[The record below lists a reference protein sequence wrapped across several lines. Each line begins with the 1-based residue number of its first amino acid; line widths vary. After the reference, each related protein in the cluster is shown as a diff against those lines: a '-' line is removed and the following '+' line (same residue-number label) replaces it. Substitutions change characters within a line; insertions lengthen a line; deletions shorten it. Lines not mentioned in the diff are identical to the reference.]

1 MMDFS
6 WLSGLGNNAYSWAG
20 DNPLGALSLG
30 MGAAGTGMGIYDAY
44 KSSQQQEQR
53 RKLAESM
60 MRMGPQAYNPNWSPQ
75 QLEARYFRPAAT
87 FSAERGI
94 TSGGAFRSALADAA
108 LKAELDRNQMGNQIF
123 QSRLGALGY
132 GQPRQASGSVGAFGG
147 ALQNLMMM
155 NALRGRNQLPQQPG
169 AAYNP
174 AQYNPGTWGGGAG
187 GTNFYPDLPMGD
199 MSYPGYDIPS
209 FQLQGSW
216 AKPQSYYGGSP
227 SMPGGYLPSGAPG
240 DGRYGLTPFGE
251 SSMSMGDIWGG
262 TAMPSDLS
270 GSY

>member
-44 KSSQQQEQR
+44 RSSQQQEQR

-155 NALRGRNQLPQQPG
+155 NALRGRNQLPQSQTG
-169 AAYNP
+169 ATYNPTQYNP
-174 AQYNPGTWGGGAG
+174 ATFYQGVPAG
-187 GTNFYPDLPMGD
+187 WDSSWAQQQQDPYA
-199 MSYPGYDIPS
+199 IPS

-262 TAMPSDLS
+262 TAMPADLS